1 MSGMNSNNRLS
12 ITSFDGQ
19 QSLLSAINRFVQAV
33 DAMDD
38 VVMIPCRLRDI
49 PVDSVAVPNVREVN
63 NNKAVI
69 PAANLNG
76 DLYNFYV
83 MLHAI
88 RSEIIAGPKTYD
100 DERNIDN
107 FTDDT
112 FNEAD
117 PISENA
123 RKTAASFRYHLRGL
137 FGLLHQMTET
147 AKFLSSRY
155 EKEITS
161 TQTDVSTSVSSFNM

>member
-1 MSGMNSNNRLS
+1 MNNNNISRL
-12 ITSFDGQ
+12 ITAFDGQ

-49 PVDSVAVPNVREVN
+49 PVETVSTPNVREEN

-69 PAANLNG
+69 STSHLNG
-76 DLYNFYV
+76 DLYHFYV

-88 RSEIIAGPKTYD
+88 RSEIIAGPKSL
-100 DERNIDN
+100 EQENMDN
-107 FTDDT
+107 FTEDK
-112 FNEAD
+112 FNEND
-117 PISENA
+117 PINENA
-123 RKTAASFRYHLRGL
+123 RKTAALFRHHLRGL

-147 AKFLSSRY
+147 SQVLSSRY
-155 EKEITS
+155 EKEVSSAQTETS
-161 TQTDVSTSVSSFNM
+161 SVSSFNM